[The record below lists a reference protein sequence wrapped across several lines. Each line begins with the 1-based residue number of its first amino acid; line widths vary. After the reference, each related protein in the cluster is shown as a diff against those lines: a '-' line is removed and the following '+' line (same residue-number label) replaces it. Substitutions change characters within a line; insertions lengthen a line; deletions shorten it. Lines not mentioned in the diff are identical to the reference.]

1 MTTRPFVFLI
11 PFLLQLG
18 KHIANQVCFYL
29 LQLCKSNFPL
39 LTGAFTAAQ
48 ASLQC
53 FTCGLPDIPTDV
65 PTQNKT
71 RQLGNSCEQFLNETG
86 TQESQ
91 KFLTQCPP
99 ETLSCYNARGSMISG
114 YDEENSL
121 NYHYMGCSE
130 VKDLPFKT
138 GCHKTMHVSKGRP
151 EMVNTYMYQI
161 CTFINT
167 FIFQIELSI
176 EICYCFED
184 KCNHPDSLAMAA
196 AASSASSVSSTFGNF
211 LNLYLLFLRQDFKWL
226 LIRTIGFFFQVLISD
241 VLNN

>member
-1 MTTRPFVFLI
+1 
-11 PFLLQLG
+11 
-18 KHIANQVCFYL
+18 
-29 LQLCKSNFPL
+29 
-39 LTGAFTAAQ
+39 
-48 ASLQC
+48 
-53 FTCGLPDIPTDV
+53 
-65 PTQNKT
+65 
-71 RQLGNSCEQFLNETG
+71 
-86 TQESQ
+86 
-91 KFLTQCPP
+91 
-99 ETLSCYNARGSMISG
+99 MISG

-138 GCHKTMHVSKGRP
+138 GCHKTKHVAKRRP
-151 EMVNTYMYQI
+151 EM
-161 CTFINT
+161 
-167 FIFQIELSI
+167 IELSI